1 MTTPK
6 VLPKK
11 PWNDNFQKRY
21 DAIYSFLTKK
31 HKLQLDKDNF
41 IKANKKLI
49 FKLISEDK
57 DWSEGTKE
65 SYLLAVGRYLNNIND
80 KRGAKMF
87 GEAGIAIKKKRD
99 ELEGNNEL
107 DAKEMDNFRHHD
119 YFVNLING
127 MQERAQDGNQT
138 ETQNMKYLLLVLL
151 TYQPPLRTSFYTS
164 AFIIGQK
171 KDNDG
176 INNYILMN
184 RRGGKAKAQYIVNK
198 DKASNYKNFK
208 MNKNLSIIDV
218 SPEATTALNESLLNF
233 PRFHLFEINGRP
245 ISQSTL
251 LSWLREITGVAKIDI
266 DIMRSSYI
274 TWYHEQNPRFIDR
287 EKLSKIMRH
296 SQSTALRNY
305 KKVFDSTQTE
315 ANDCSNI
322 AAQKDIIIRE
332 LQTKLSVFEEQKPNQ
347 LQYNK
352 KRRDVLFQLNKFNR
366 KPRQATIDKYNLKS
380 TNGKYL

>member
-1 MTTPK
+1 M
-6 VLPKK
+6 
-11 PWNDNFQKRY
+11 
-21 DAIYSFLTKK
+21 
-31 HKLQLDKDNF
+31 
-41 IKANKKLI
+41 
-49 FKLISEDK
+49 
-57 DWSEGTKE
+57 
-65 SYLLAVGRYLNNIND
+65 
-80 KRGAKMF
+80 
-87 GEAGIAIKKKRD
+87 
-99 ELEGNNEL
+99 
-107 DAKEMDNFRHHD
+107 
-119 YFVNLING
+119 
-127 MQERAQDGNQT
+127 
-138 ETQNMKYLLLVLL
+138 LVLL

-176 INNYILMN
+176 INNYVLMN
-184 RRGGKAKAQYIVNK
+184 RRGGKVKAQYIVNK

-208 MNKNLSIIDV
+208 MNKNLSTIDV

-366 KPRQATIDKYNLKS
+366 KPRQATIDKYNLKN